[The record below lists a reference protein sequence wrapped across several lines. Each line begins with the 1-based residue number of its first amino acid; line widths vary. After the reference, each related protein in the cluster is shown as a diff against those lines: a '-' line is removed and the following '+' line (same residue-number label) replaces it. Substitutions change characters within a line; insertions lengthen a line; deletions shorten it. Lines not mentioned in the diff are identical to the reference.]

1 MKLLAIDTACG
12 PASVALVT
20 GTEAPSRS
28 AVGGQGHAEH
38 VLALV
43 DDLLAE
49 AGLRLDEL
57 DALAFGRGPG
67 SFTGLRVAA
76 SVVQGLALGSGLP
89 VIPVS
94 TLAAL
99 AHAAW
104 QKRGW
109 RHVLTALDAR
119 MHEIYWGGFEIADDG
134 MVTAIEAERLSA
146 PAELQSLGRDG
157 PWYGAGP
164 GWGAYEVP
172 AAAELA
178 AMDEE
183 LLPTAADVAALA
195 MREPAQSWLHDPAEA
210 LPVYLREQVAW
221 RRADGQ

>member
-1 MKLLAIDTACG
+1 MRLLAIDTACG

-20 GTEAPSRS
+20 GTEVPSRS

-43 DDLLAE
+43 DDLLTE
-49 AGLRLDEL
+49 AGLRLGDL

-99 AHAAW
+99 AHSAW
-104 QKRGW
+104 QRRGW
-109 RHVLTALDAR
+109 RHVLAVLDAR
-119 MHEIYWGGFEIADDG
+119 MQEIYWGGFEISAAG
-134 MVTAIEAERLSA
+134 IVRETEVERLSA
-146 PAELQSLGRDG
+146 PQELRACEREGA
-157 PWYGAGP
+157 WYGAGP
-164 GWGAYEVP
+164 GWEAYDIP
-172 AAAELA
+172 AASEVA
-178 AMDEE
+178 AMDVA
-183 LLPTAADVAALA
+183 LLPTASDVAALA
-195 MREPAQSWLHDPAEA
+195 ALTPPEAWLDDPAA
-210 LPVYLREQVAW
+210 AQPVYLRDKVAW
-221 RRADGQ
+221 KRATK